1 MSDIYAQI
9 PRDAQ
14 PMVLNA
20 MMTVATQAGTR
31 DAAPTTVKLVEA
43 AGERLFAIQPGT
55 VSWNPISPSDLAAA
69 LTGET
74 ERELATELLSII
86 PFADKQLT
94 ESEIAIVHSFANAL
108 GVEPF
113 ILADLDRL
121 KDEKYNRLAFDYGR
135 RGLGAFIGTD
145 SRWAKLHQVAREL
158 RLKAG
163 DKRLAEKYHA
173 LEALPDGTL
182 GNAFF
187 HFYQDR
193 GFAFPGE
200 KHCLG
205 EIVTKHD
212 ALHILSG
219 CNTDAPGEINVAG
232 VEAGMVGSGVG
243 YEFLMETLALFQDG
257 IDFEHSSK
265 FGITVREDSLDP
277 DTLMLNIRKGMD
289 MSTNIFA
296 ADWDFWAATRRQLD
310 ELRSECGVNGVDGSI
325 LPTVPLPPPSEN

>member
-1 MSDIYAQI
+1 MSSAYADV

-14 PMVLNA
+14 FMILDA
-20 MMTVATQAGTR
+20 MMAVATQAGTR
-31 DAAPTTVKLVEA
+31 QAAPTTVKLIEA
-43 AGERLFAIQPGT
+43 AGHRLFAIPPGT
-55 VSWNPISPSDLAAA
+55 MSWALISPPDLAAA
-69 LTGET
+69 LTREP
-74 ERELATELLSII
+74 ERELTAELLSII

-94 ESEIAIVHSFANAL
+94 ESEIAVVHTFATAL

-121 KDEKYNRLAFDYGR
+121 KDEKYNRLVFDYGR
-135 RGLGAFIGTD
+135 RALGAFVGTD

-163 DKRLAEKYHA
+163 DKRLAQRYQA
-173 LEALPDGTL
+173 LADLPEGTL
-182 GNAFF
+182 GNTFF
-187 HFYQDR
+187 HFYRDR

-200 KHCLG
+200 KNCLG

-243 YEFLMETLALFQDG
+243 YEFLMETLALFQTG
-257 IDFEHSSK
+257 IDFEHSSA
-265 FGITVREDSLDP
+265 FGIAVQQDALDP
-277 DTLMLNIRKGMD
+277 DMLMLNIRKGMH
-289 MSTNIFA
+289 MSTNIFD
-296 ADWDFWAATRRQLD
+296 ADWDFWAATTRQID
-310 ELRSECGVNGVDGSI
+310 ELRRDCGIEGVHGTI
-325 LPTVPLPPPSEN
+325 LAPVTPPPS